1 MTHRPLPPVHN
12 DRHPQGSSEAPA
24 AGPRLEP
31 RGTPGRTLQLLI
43 GEPMTWREKVLAA
56 VAAATLFLTGMN
68 ALVQAVNT
76 ATDYGCKQGWWRDG
90 CPPLPPTRP

>member
-1 MTHRPLPPVHN
+1 
-12 DRHPQGSSEAPA
+12 
-24 AGPRLEP
+24 
-31 RGTPGRTLQLLI
+31 
-43 GEPMTWREKVLAA
+43 MTWREKVLAA